1 MDGLAPLADG
11 GTALKARVTA
21 PPEGGKA
28 NRALVALL
36 AREWR
41 LPKGAVEVVAGASS
55 RHKILRLAG
64 EPGALS
70 ARLEAWLD
78 ALLDEAG
85 LAEK

>member
-1 MDGLAPLADG
+1 MAPLADRR
-11 GTALKARVTA
+11 TALKVRVTA

-41 LPKGAVEVVAGASS
+41 LPKGAVQVVAGASS

-78 ALLDEAG
+78 EAG